1 MRMTF
6 KQTIIENVF
15 DEKNIEEHIK
25 SELVPNI
32 GDYVTVGNIY
42 GRVYDKIIDYNNCN
56 DIVIRV
62 DSREMF

>member
-6 KQTIIENVF
+6 KQTIIKGVF
-15 DEKNIEEHIK
+15 DDEYLEEHIK

-32 GDYVTVGNIY
+32 GDYVTVGDIH
-42 GRVYDKIIDYNNCN
+42 GRVFDKTIDYNKYN

-62 DSREMF
+62 KSREMF

>member
-6 KQTIIENVF
+6 KQTIVKGVF
-15 DEKNIEEHIK
+15 DEENIEEHIK

-32 GDYVTVGNIY
+32 GDYVTVGNIH
-42 GRVYDKIIDYNNCN
+42 GRVFDKVIDYNNYN

-62 DSREMF
+62 KPREMF

>member
-15 DEKNIEEHIK
+15 DEKNLEEHIK

-32 GDYVTVGNIY
+32 GDDVKVGNIY
-42 GRVYDKIIDYNNCN
+42 GRVYDKIIDYNCN

-62 DSREMF
+62 KSIEIF

>member
-1 MRMTF
+1 MKMTF
-6 KQTIIENVF
+6 KQTIVKGVF
-15 DEKNIEEHIK
+15 DEENIEEYIK

-62 DSREMF
+62 NSREMF

>member
-1 MRMTF
+1 MKMTF
-6 KQTIIENVF
+6 KQTIVKGVF
-15 DEKNIEEHIK
+15 DEENIEEHIK

-56 DIVIRV
+56 DIVIRIN
-62 DSREMF
+62 SREMF

>member
-6 KQTIIENVF
+6 KQRIIENVF
-15 DEKNIEEHIK
+15 DETKLEEHIK

-42 GRVYDKIIDYNNCN
+42 GRVCDKTIDYNKCN

-62 DSREMF
+62 ESREIF

>member
-6 KQTIIENVF
+6 EQNIIENVF
-15 DEKNIEEHIK
+15 DEKNLEEHIK

-32 GDYVTVGNIY
+32 GDYVKVGNIY
-42 GRVYDKIIDYNNCN
+42 GRVYDKIIDYNCN

-62 DSREMF
+62 KSIEIF

>member
-6 KQTIIENVF
+6 KQTIVKGVF
-15 DEKNIEEHIK
+15 DEENIEEHIK

-32 GDYVTVGNIY
+32 GDYVTVGNIH
-42 GRVYDKIIDYNNCN
+42 GRVFDKVIDYNNCN

-62 DSREMF
+62 KPREMF

>member
-32 GDYVTVGNIY
+32 GDYVKVGNIC
-42 GRVYDKIIDYNNCN
+42 GMVYDKTIDYNCN
-56 DIVIRV
+56 VIEIRIK
-62 DSREMF
+62 SIEMF